1 MGNSIVEGGVLQH
14 SNLFTNEVPDC
25 GNKRMEKKCI
35 EIGLLDEKGYEQN
48 NRVYS
53 RGGCS
58 QTVVTANARIKTIR
72 KYEKDKS
79 SRSNR
84 KYRTTEQ
91 G

>member
-1 MGNSIVEGGVLQH
+1 MLQH

-53 RGGCS
+53 RGGVQPDCC
-58 QTVVTANARIKTIR
+58 
-72 KYEKDKS
+72 
-79 SRSNR
+79 NR
-84 KYRTTEQ
+84 KCTNQNDQEV
-91 G
+91 

>member
-1 MGNSIVEGGVLQH
+1 MQQYTDILAV
-14 SNLFTNEVPDC
+14 EVPEC
-25 GNKRMEKKCI
+25 GGKEMEKRCI
-35 EIGLLDEKGYEQN
+35 QIGMIDLEGFEQN

-58 QTVVTANARIKTIR
+58 QTLTTGGARVQIIR